1 MIAIKA
7 ADPIRY
13 AAFELKI
20 DQVNK
25 VGAQTVTMS
34 CSNCRLQFT
43 DAVDH
48 FKLDWKITGL
58 AQMVADAMED

>member
-7 ADPIRY
+7 ADAIRY
-13 AAFELKI
+13 KAFELKI

-25 VGAQTVTMS
+25 VGAKTVAMT

-43 DAVDH
+43 DSVEH
-48 FKLDWKITGL
+48 FKLDWKVTGL
-58 AQMVADAMED
+58 AQMVADALVE